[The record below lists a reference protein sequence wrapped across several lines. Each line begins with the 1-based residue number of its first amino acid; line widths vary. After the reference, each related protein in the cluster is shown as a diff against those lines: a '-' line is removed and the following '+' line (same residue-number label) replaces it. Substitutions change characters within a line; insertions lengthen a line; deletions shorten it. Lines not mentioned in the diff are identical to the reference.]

1 MKIQIAM
8 PNMLMVLE
16 IWADLYSTN
25 FKSICDHD
33 FKEADAPYRRLKF
46 HVRTFSLAEKQ
57 TIPPSYNSA
66 AHLSNRK
73 ETFFF
78 FVKWPA
84 REIFWVSSSLPVI
97 FFCHL
102 VFSKMSSISIS
113 PFVFPSKH
121 RHWTKVNLA
130 NELNLLHLVIQSPLL
145 SPLSGDGF
153 LIALSV
159 SPLNDSKGGFTSFE
173 KHKTAIT
180 KTGKKV
186 CTNNCIPKLSML

>member
-1 MKIQIAM
+1 MNNLQQNGTRQKNIFNVMKIQIAM

-73 ETFFF
+73 ETFFLCQLTC
-78 FVKWPA
+78 A
-84 REIFWVSSSLPVI
+84 RD
-97 FFCHL
+97 
-102 VFSKMSSISIS
+102 
-113 PFVFPSKH
+113 
-121 RHWTKVNLA
+121 
-130 NELNLLHLVIQSPLL
+130 LL
-145 SPLSGDGF
+145 SVLFLAGHLFLSSCFFQDVINF
-153 LIALSV
+153 HIPFCV
-159 SPLNDSKGGFTSFE
+159 SL
-173 KHKTAIT
+173 KTPT
-180 KTGKKV
+180 LDEGQFG
-186 CTNNCIPKLSML
+186 

>member
-66 AHLSNRK
+66 AHLSTARK
-73 ETFFF
+73 LFSLSIDL
-78 FVKWPA
+78 
-84 REIFWVSSSLPVI
+84 RE
-97 FFCHL
+97 
-102 VFSKMSSISIS
+102 
-113 PFVFPSKH
+113 
-121 RHWTKVNLA
+121 R
-130 NELNLLHLVIQSPLL
+130 
-145 SPLSGDGF
+145 
-153 LIALSV
+153 
-159 SPLNDSKGGFTSFE
+159 SFE
-173 KHKTAIT
+173 CPLPCAAGHLFLSSCFFQDVINFHIPFCVSLKTPT
-180 KTGKKV
+180 LNEGQFG
-186 CTNNCIPKLSML
+186 